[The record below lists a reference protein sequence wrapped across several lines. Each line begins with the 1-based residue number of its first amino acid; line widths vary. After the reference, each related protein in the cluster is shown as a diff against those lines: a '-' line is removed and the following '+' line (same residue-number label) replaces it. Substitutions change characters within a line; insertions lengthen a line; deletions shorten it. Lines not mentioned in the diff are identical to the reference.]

1 MKLAEYIG
9 RVSLMYLNKDV
20 KKLTLVVLMLLTT
33 CMIAGCF
40 TRTGSN
46 KVQIFTE
53 MHYSQS
59 YRSQEIPRLL
69 PPEGAIPIDGKG
81 IEYSPEEAKELLN
94 PVPNNSS
101 VLSQGAELYRVNC
114 STCHAADGKGNGPM
128 AEFLRKWKYSNPADL
143 TAPTTQN
150 RSDGDIFSAIS
161 FTIFGRSGISPMPE
175 FSKLLEQDEIWS
187 LVHYIRTLD

>member
-1 MKLAEYIG
+1 
-9 RVSLMYLNKDV
+9 MYLNKDI
-20 KKLTLVVLMLLTT
+20 KILPLIVLMLLSTLIIT
-33 CMIAGCF
+33 GCF
-40 TRTGSN
+40 TRTGAH

-69 PPEGAIPIDGKG
+69 PPEGAIPINGKG
-81 IEYSPEEAKELLN
+81 IKYSPNEAKELSN
-94 PVPNNSS
+94 PLPKNSN

-114 STCHAADGKGNGPM
+114 STCHANDGKGNGPM
-128 AEFLRKWKYSNPADL
+128 AEFLRKWNYSNPADL
-143 TAPTTQN
+143 TASTTRN
-150 RSDGDIFSAIS
+150 RTDGDIFSVIN

-175 FSKLLEQDEIWS
+175 FSKLLDQDEIWS